1 MVSLFNLSQNPFYK
15 NEIKLQ
21 MQKNFMNS
29 VKMTAPSKNLFDLTH
44 DVKFSGQMGNLM
56 PICCIPTI
64 PGDKFTI
71 GNETLVRLA
80 PLVNPVM
87 HRLDVTV
94 HYFFVPKRIVWPN
107 WENYVTNT
115 EVAGNLPVHPYFDL
129 SSGNH
134 FGEGTLADYL
144 GIPPAIGAET
154 ERISAIPFACYQ
166 KIYNEYYRDQ
176 NLIDEAPDTLGD
188 GANSFSDFRSI
199 RRRCWEHDYFT
210 SCLPFAQKG
219 DPVELPLGAVQLK
232 DNWDIT
238 DTPRWEEEGGVD
250 AAAGNIIATAVPSIE
265 SSGAGAQKIA
275 YDPDGSLVVGATTI
289 NDLRTAFRLQ
299 EWLEKQ
305 ARGGSRYIES
315 MLVHFGVRSSD
326 ARLQRPEYIGG
337 VKQAIQISEV
347 LNTTG
352 TTELPQG
359 NMSGHGVGV
368 IQGSD
373 TSRFYCEEH
382 GYIIGILSVMPKTS
396 YQQGIARHW
405 LMINDPF
412 ELPWPS
418 FYNLG
423 EQGVLNKEV
432 YAFQGATG
440 NEVFGYS
447 PRYSEY
453 RFESNRVAGDFRS
466 SLDSWTITRQFAT
479 PPELNY
485 EFVLCEPR
493 QDIFAVTDS
502 AVDKLYICSL
512 NKIMVSRKLTKYGTP
527 TF

>member
-1 MVSLFNLSQNPFYK
+1 
-15 NEIKLQ
+15 

-29 VKMTAPSKNLFDLTH
+29 VKMSAPSRNIFDLTH
-44 DVKFSGQMGNLM
+44 DIKFSGKMGVLI
-56 PICCIPTI
+56 PICLLHSI

-87 HRLDVTV
+87 HRMDVTV
-94 HYFFVPKRIVWPN
+94 HYFSVPKRILWSN
-107 WENYVTNT
+107 WEKWITNT
-115 EVAGNLPVHPYFDL
+115 EVAGNLPVYPYTEL
-129 SSGNH
+129 STGNY
-134 FGEGTLADYL
+134 FGKGTLGDYL
-144 GIPPAIGAET
+144 GIPPALPGQV
-154 ERISAIPFACYQ
+154 ERIDAMPFAAYQ

-176 NLIDEAPDTLGD
+176 NLIGEAPWELAD
-188 GANSFSDFRSI
+188 GLNAFSSFRDI
-199 RRRCWEHDYFT
+199 RNRCWEHDYFT

-232 DNWDIT
+232 ENWDIT
-238 DTPRWEEEGGVD
+238 DTPRFEQEGGVD
-250 AAAGNIIATAVPSIE
+250 AAAGNVVTTAIPSIE
-265 SSGAGAQKIA
+265 SSGAAAERIA

-305 ARGGSRYIES
+305 ARGGSRYVES

-352 TTELPQG
+352 TDDLPQG

-368 IQGSD
+368 VQGSN
-373 TSRFYCEEH
+373 TSHYYCEEH
-382 GYIIGILSVMPKTS
+382 CIIMGILSVMPKTS
-396 YQQGIARHW
+396 YQQGINRQW
-405 LMINDPF
+405 YMINDPF

-423 EQGVLNKEV
+423 EQGVMNKEV
-432 YAFQGATG
+432 YAWQGAAG
-440 NEVFGYS
+440 DEVFGYT

-453 RFESNRVAGDFRS
+453 RYEPNRVAGDFRDT
-466 SLDSWTITRQFAT
+466 LDSWTITRQFASA
-479 PPELNY
+479 PSLND
-485 EFVLCEPR
+485 EFVICTPR
-493 QDIFAVTDS
+493 QDIFAVTDP
-502 AVDKLYICSL
+502 AVDKIYCCSL